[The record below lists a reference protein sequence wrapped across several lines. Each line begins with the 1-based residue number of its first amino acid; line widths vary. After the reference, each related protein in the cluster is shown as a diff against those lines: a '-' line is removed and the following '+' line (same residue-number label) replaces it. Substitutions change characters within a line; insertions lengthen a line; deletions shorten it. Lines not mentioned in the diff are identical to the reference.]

1 MGSIVFD
8 FLTES
13 FLFDENRIESAFAGQ
28 SDDEIN
34 AELRRYREFCLAHLG
49 ELEQEALR
57 SKSALRVFAGVQRV
71 SLRTLK
77 QSAFYVEQ
85 YVLPDPLF
93 VLTSESTHL
102 DEGVRSYLG
111 FQERT
116 LNRAE
121 LATVLRYLRALT
133 PMVAHD
139 FVRFL
144 PVSYLFE
151 PPAETPICYSENYFD
166 DVLPSEIMDFFR
178 ERAIVR
184 SLRKANEGWLVED
197 KLSVGRAIAIQF
209 RDHDSSKVFIQHL
222 FEQEIV
228 DWNRDTGIATFRMYL
243 PDASPSREYFQAW
256 LHQSVN
262 RAAQD
267 FYRQLDTEFSI
278 SGRLAASYFSTSQFV
293 FDLLAQFA
301 PGVQAQPSGHTA
313 NTLLN
318 IDLPFLDGVDTDT
331 LMSVR
336 ANDGEVFQNFRN
348 ELDKQFFELRL
359 ESDPDRFQVKAQK
372 VIHDLSEVQTHALAM
387 KASDLRKGAL
397 AQSVLVTATLA
408 GSMIALGL
416 APIAPVVAAAG
427 VAKVVYDYRASLRSN
442 PAFFLWKVIRP
453 AEQPQ

>member
-1 MGSIVFD
+1 MHTGQMGSIVFD

-228 DWNRDTGIATFRMYL
+228 DWNRDTGWPHFGCTFPTRHRRGSTFKRGCISRSIGQ
-243 PDASPSREYFQAW
+243 PRTSTASWIRNFQ
-256 LHQSVN
+256 
-262 RAAQD
+262 
-267 FYRQLDTEFSI
+267 
-278 SGRLAASYFSTSQFV
+278 
-293 FDLLAQFA
+293 
-301 PGVQAQPSGHTA
+301 
-313 NTLLN
+313 
-318 IDLPFLDGVDTDT
+318 
-331 LMSVR
+331 
-336 ANDGEVFQNFRN
+336 
-348 ELDKQFFELRL
+348 
-359 ESDPDRFQVKAQK
+359 
-372 VIHDLSEVQTHALAM
+372 
-387 KASDLRKGAL
+387 
-397 AQSVLVTATLA
+397 
-408 GSMIALGL
+408 
-416 APIAPVVAAAG
+416 
-427 VAKVVYDYRASLRSN
+427 
-442 PAFFLWKVIRP
+442 
-453 AEQPQ
+453 